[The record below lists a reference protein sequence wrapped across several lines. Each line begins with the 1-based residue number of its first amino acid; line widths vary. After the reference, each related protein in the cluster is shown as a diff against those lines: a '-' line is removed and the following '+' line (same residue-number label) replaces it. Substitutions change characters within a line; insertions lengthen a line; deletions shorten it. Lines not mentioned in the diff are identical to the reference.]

1 MNFNDEAFAL
11 LPEIQRHRRMI
22 HQHPELSFH
31 EEKTTAYIQKE
42 LEALGIEVTRFDDY
56 YGLIG
61 TLRGG
66 KKGKTVLLRADIDA
80 LPITEENELPY
91 CSENKG
97 VMHACG
103 HDCHTAMLLGAAK
116 LLVAK
121 RDELEGTVKFLF
133 QSAEESGH
141 GSNYYVDHGCFA
153 GVDGAMAMHV
163 MNEIPKGTF
172 SIEEGPRMASCIDFT
187 LTVHGVSTHGSM
199 PHLGK
204 DAIVAASAIIMNL
217 QTLESRVNNALR
229 PLVITI
235 GTVRA
240 GGQFNIV
247 ADKVEMTG
255 TIRTFDP
262 ENFRA
267 MPISLKKLAEAT
279 AEALGC
285 TAEMSIQTSEP
296 AAINDKPLLV
306 ETARKAAVKL
316 YGEDVL
322 ASMKQ
327 KMGSEDFAVIM
338 EKVPAVLCFL
348 GYHDEKDGTIFPL
361 HTKDFCV
368 NDDILG
374 KGSALFAQFATD
386 FLKGEKA

>member
-61 TLRGG
+61 TLCGG

-116 LLVAK
+116 LLACQ

-141 GSNYYVDHGCFA
+141 GSNYYVDHGCFE

-172 SIEEGPRMASCIDFT
+172 SIEEGPRMASCTDFT

-262 ENFRA
+262 ENFRT

-316 YGEDVL
+316 
-322 ASMKQ
+322 
-327 KMGSEDFAVIM
+327 
-338 EKVPAVLCFL
+338 
-348 GYHDEKDGTIFPL
+348 
-361 HTKDFCV
+361 
-368 NDDILG
+368 
-374 KGSALFAQFATD
+374 
-386 FLKGEKA
+386 

>member
-1 MNFNDEAFAL
+1 M
-11 LPEIQRHRRMI
+11 
-22 HQHPELSFH
+22 
-31 EEKTTAYIQKE
+31 
-42 LEALGIEVTRFDDY
+42 
-56 YGLIG
+56 
-61 TLRGG
+61 
-66 KKGKTVLLRADIDA
+66 DA
-80 LPITEENELPY
+80 LPIDEAVDLPWK
-91 CSENKG
+91 SKNKG

-116 LLVAK
+116 LLARQ

-141 GSNYYVDHGCFA
+141 GSNYYVDHGCFE

-172 SIEEGPRMASCIDFT
+172 SIEEGPRMASCTDFT

-247 ADKVEMTG
+247 SDKVEMTG

-267 MPISLKKLAEAT
+267 MPISVKKLAEAT

-348 GYHDEKDGTIFPL
+348 GYHDEKDGTTFPL

>member
-1 MNFNDEAFAL
+1 MNFKDEASAL

-22 HQHPELSFH
+22 HQHPELSFQ

-56 YGLIG
+56 YGLIA

-80 LPITEENELPY
+80 LPITEENDLPY
-91 CSENKG
+91 CSLNKG

-116 LLVAK
+116 LLARK

-141 GSNYYVDHGCFA
+141 GSNYYVDHGCFED
-153 GVDGAMAMHV
+153 VDGAMAMHV

-172 SIEEGPRMASCIDFT
+172 SIEEGPRMASCTDFT
-187 LTVHGVSTHGSM
+187 LIVHGVSTHGSM

-235 GTVRA
+235 GT
-240 GGQFNIV
+240 
-247 ADKVEMTG
+247 
-255 TIRTFDP
+255 IRTFDP
-262 ENFRA
+262 ETFRE

-285 TAEMSIQTSEP
+285 TVDMTIQTSEP

-306 ETARKAAVKL
+306 KTARKAAVKL

-338 EKVPAVLCFL
+338 EKVPSVLCFL
-348 GYHDEKDGTIFPL
+348 GYHDEEDGTTFPL

-368 NDDILG
+368 NDDILD

>member
-1 MNFNDEAFAL
+1 MNFKDEAFAL

-116 LLVAK
+116 LLAHQ

-141 GSNYYVDHGCFA
+141 GSNYYVDHGCFE

-163 MNEIPKGTF
+163 
-172 SIEEGPRMASCIDFT
+172 D
-187 LTVHGVSTHGSM
+187 
-199 PHLGK
+199 
-204 DAIVAASAIIMNL
+204 
-217 QTLESRVNNALR
+217 
-229 PLVITI
+229 
-235 GTVRA
+235 
-240 GGQFNIV
+240 
-247 ADKVEMTG
+247 
-255 TIRTFDP
+255 
-262 ENFRA
+262 
-267 MPISLKKLAEAT
+267 
-279 AEALGC
+279 
-285 TAEMSIQTSEP
+285 
-296 AAINDKPLLV
+296 
-306 ETARKAAVKL
+306 RKSV
-316 YGEDVL
+316 V
-322 ASMKQ
+322 
-327 KMGSEDFAVIM
+327 
-338 EKVPAVLCFL
+338 
-348 GYHDEKDGTIFPL
+348 
-361 HTKDFCV
+361 
-368 NDDILG
+368 
-374 KGSALFAQFATD
+374 
-386 FLKGEKA
+386 